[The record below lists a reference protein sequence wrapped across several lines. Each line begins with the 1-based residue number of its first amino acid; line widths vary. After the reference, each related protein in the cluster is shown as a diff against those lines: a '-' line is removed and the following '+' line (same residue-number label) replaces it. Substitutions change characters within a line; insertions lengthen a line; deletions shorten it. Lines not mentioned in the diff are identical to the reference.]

1 MYSVLQNKEKI
12 KLRTEKFP
20 YIIIDDAL
28 PRDIYDI
35 LNKNFPKYEKII
47 SNNEYKE
54 NYAYRYN
61 AYQSLRDNEIQ
72 MNGKIS

>member
-1 MYSVLQNKEKI
+1 MYSVLQNKEKLNSEL
-12 KLRTEKFP
+12 KNSH
-20 YIIIDDAL
+20 IIIDDAL

-72 MNGKIS
+72 MNGKIL